1 MSDKF
6 YYKNSSRKIVPFP
19 DEEAQV
25 SMTLALASDITK
37 LNLSDLSKFYEKEFK
52 IDDYEGRGY
61 EYLIFNYDNS
71 LINDI
76 NMAFSR

>member
-1 MSDKF
+1 MLLTLNEDYYDKD
-6 YYKNSSRKIVPFP
+6 KIKSAKKEISVAMVP

-52 IDDYEGRGY
+52 IDDYE
-61 EYLIFNYDNS
+61 EDKEE
-71 LINDI
+71 
-76 NMAFSR
+76 